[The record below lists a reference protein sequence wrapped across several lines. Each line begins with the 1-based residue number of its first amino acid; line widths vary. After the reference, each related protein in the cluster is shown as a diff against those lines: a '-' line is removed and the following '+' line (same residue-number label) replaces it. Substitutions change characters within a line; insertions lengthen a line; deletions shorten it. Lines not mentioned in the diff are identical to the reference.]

1 MAKSLQIELVAK
13 YDKKQYLKESMVWGG
28 GVQICEGG
36 SISACDRDDVSSHL
50 MYYQLFSEILEYELI
65 LFRSSH
71 FDYDMEKS

>member
-1 MAKSLQIELVAK
+1 MIQAILKGK
-13 YDKKQYLKESMVWGG
+13 YGMRGGG

-36 SISACDRDDVSSHL
+36 SISARDRDDVSSHL

>member
-1 MAKSLQIELVAK
+1 MGG
-13 YDKKQYLKESMVWGG
+13 GG

-36 SISACDRDDVSSHL
+36 SISACDRDDVSNHL

-71 FDYDMEKS
+71 FDYDIEKS